1 MGDLNPPPEEER
13 AEKARLSFFNREA
26 PFGYGLVLPAVLYLL
41 VFIAYPFLMSIYMSF
56 TDAQA
61 GNQKWTFIGGGNY
74 SKVESYELSA
84 NDFVIAAFPSQQQA
98 DAFAKKKG
106 EGQQVTDPAGH
117 GRFRGSIVVDGRKI
131 PVIEMATEDD
141 ASFNAS
147 SILSDLQWTTRRTIG
162 GKYEVVAHSD
172 TPLVLGSFKTRAA
185 VNQAE
190 KDLIVESATHI
201 KTNGTGVLQ
210 DPNFL
215 LALKNTF
222 KYTFGT
228 ELIKMFL
235 GIPCALLLNR
245 AFRGR
250 KLLRGLV
257 VIPWVIPIAISA
269 QAWLW
274 ILDSTYSV
282 INWLLVHWHIVTPQH
297 IINFRGDKDWAMF
310 SVVLV
315 NVWRGFPFTAIVIL
329 AGLTAIP
336 DEILERARLE
346 GANAFQR
353 FIYIIGPMVRPI
365 LMVSLLFSVIFSF
378 TDFNTIWIITKGG
391 PFDQTQVLSTY
402 AYQLGVNA
410 GYLGKGSAVSLF
422 MFPITALIVFFMLQ
436 FLRREEA

>member
-1 MGDLNPPPEEER
+1 VGDLSAHLP
-13 AEKARLSFFNREA
+13 AAARPARRSLFDREA
-26 PFGYGLVLPAVLYLL
+26 PFGYALVFPAVFYLL
-41 VFIAYPFLMSIYMSF
+41 IFIAYPFLMSIYMSF

-61 GNQKWTFIGGGNY
+61 GNRKWTFIGSANY
-74 SKVESYELSA
+74 SKVDSYELSA
-84 NDFVIAAFPSQQQA
+84 NDFVMATFPTLAEASAFV
-98 DAFAKKKG
+98 AKKSD
-106 EGQQVTDPAGH
+106 GQQVTEPVPGGLFRSSIIVAGK
-117 GRFRGSIVVDGRKI
+117 KI
-131 PVIEMATEDD
+131 PLLEMPSEDD
-141 ASFNAS
+141 AAFNGN
-147 SILSDLQWTTRRTIG
+147 SILQDLQWRTRKTIG
-162 GKYEVVAHSD
+162 GKYEVFAHSD
-172 TPLVLGSFKTRAA
+172 TPLVIGTYPTRAA
-185 VNQAE
+185 LLN
-190 KDLIVESATHI
+190 VEEHRLPVEAHTETKS
-201 KTNGTGVLQ
+201 NGTGVMQ

-215 LALKNTF
+215 LAVKNTF

-228 ELIKMFL
+228 EFIKLFI
-235 GIPCALLLNR
+235 GVPCALLLNR

-250 KLLRGLV
+250 KILRGLV

-282 INWLLVHWHIVTPQH
+282 INWLLVHWHILTPQT
-297 IINFRGDKDWAMF
+297 IINFRGDKDWAML

-315 NVWRGFPFTAIVIL
+315 NVWRGFPFTTIVIL

-336 DEILERARLE
+336 DEILERAKLE
-346 GANAFQR
+346 GATAFQR

-410 GYLGKGSAVSLF
+410 GYLGKGAAVSLF
-422 MFPITALIVFFMLQ
+422 MFPITALMVFFMLQ
-436 FLRREEA
+436 FLRREQT